1 MYHLYGDC
9 QTLAEET
16 LRRDIKMRLE
26 YDPEA
31 DALYL
36 RLKKGRVSETVEIA
50 ENVFVDLDAGG
61 EPLGIEILFVSK
73 RYPSEEL
80 ASVSVHW
87 LKRQRTKSRR

>member
-1 MYHLYGDC
+1 M
-9 QTLAEET
+9 TL
-16 LRRDIKMRLE
+16 KPMRCICGSKRGEL
-26 YDPEA
+26 A
-31 DALYL
+31 KRL
-36 RLKKGRVSETVEIA
+36 RLA

>member
-1 MYHLYGDC
+1 
-9 QTLAEET
+9 
-16 LRRDIKMRLE
+16 MRLE

-36 RLKKGRVSETVEIA
+36 RLKEGRVSETVEIA

-80 ASVSVHW
+80 ASVSVRW

>member
-1 MYHLYGDC
+1 
-9 QTLAEET
+9 
-16 LRRDIKMRLE
+16 MRLE

-31 DALYL
+31 DGLYL
-36 RLKKGRVSETVEIA
+36 RLKKGRVSETVETA

-87 LKRQRTKSRR
+87 LKQQRTKSLR

>member
-1 MYHLYGDC
+1 
-9 QTLAEET
+9 
-16 LRRDIKMRLE
+16 MRLE

-50 ENVFVDLDAGG
+50 ENVFIDLDAGG

-73 RYPSEEL
+73 RYPPEEL

>member
-1 MYHLYGDC
+1 
-9 QTLAEET
+9 
-16 LRRDIKMRLE
+16 MRLE

-36 RLKKGRVSETVEIA
+36 RLKKGRVSETVETA

-87 LKRQRTKSRR
+87 LKQQRTKSLR